1 MTNIMKPLQR
11 LLRSCPRTCASIGLI
26 LAGQL
31 PLSAQSQITPDQV
44 SQVRSSI
51 GNRVEALT
59 ILGGDYGLG
68 DGTYHYTGN
77 SIGNSH
83 ADVDTNISK
92 IGGWGEVGDPQ
103 QLGQLGIGWQP
114 RFQGSVGYLDSK
126 NDFDSGLLKNDIS
139 DSRIFAIQFGGGAR
153 FWLNENLSLA
163 PTFMG
168 MFGHITNEY
177 TAHSAFMV
185 ANLPQARRVG
195 LVDWNADTWTARPAL
210 DIQYVY
216 IWDRTIFK
224 LSSDPTYFHTK
235 SFNSSNSNVSIGG
248 DSETWANK
256 IDVDI
261 PLGKQLY
268 GHELR
273 TGGYFSRTELFDD
286 IKAGLNNGHIYEVHG
301 RLVLDFLNQFWK
313 TQWIG
318 IGGSYFWGGNFSGW
332 SVGADVA
339 FRF

>member
-1 MTNIMKPLQR
+1 MKPHQF
-11 LLRSCPRTCASIGLI
+11 LLRSCLRACASIGLI

-31 PLSAQSQITPDQV
+31 PLCAQSQITPGQA
-44 SQVRSSI
+44 SQVRSAI

-77 SIGNSH
+77 AIGNSH
-83 ADVDTNISK
+83 SDIDTNISK
-92 IGGWGEVGDPQ
+92 IGGYGEVGNPR
-103 QLGQLGIGWQP
+103 QLGGLGIGWQP

-126 NDFDSGLLKNDIS
+126 NKFDSGLLKNDTS
-139 DSRIFAIQFGGGAR
+139 ESRIFAIQFGGGAR

-168 MFGHITNEY
+168 MFGHTTNEY
-177 TAHSAFMV
+177 TANSAFMV

-195 LVDWNADTWTARPAL
+195 LVDWNADTWTVRPAL

-216 IWDRTIFK
+216 IWDRTIFT

-235 SFNSSNSNVSIGG
+235 SFSGSNSNVSIGG

-286 IKAGLNNGHIYEVHG
+286 IKAGLNNGHLYEVHG

-318 IGGSYFWGGNFSGW
+318 IGGSYIWGSNFSGW